1 MKKRMNIC
9 ILLALTLC
17 ACNNTT
23 GKPAQTEQQPQKT
36 DTTEVSESVV
46 NVTENVSAQ
55 PGEESGTIFH
65 EMTLQEALDKAKSE
79 SKPVFIYI
87 YTKSCKPCRMMKKK
101 VFPKQ
106 ACADYLNSSYI
117 VISKDAEEGDGIEI
131 AARYGAVSI
140 YPTFL
145 ILDAEG
151 NKTGEVI
158 GGESEVD
165 KFIEKIETASKG
177 ETPEEK

>member
-23 GKPAQTEQQPQKT
+23 GKPAQTEQQPQQT
-36 DTTEVSESVV
+36 ATTEVSESVV

-65 EMTLQEALDKAKSE
+65 NITLQEALDKAKSE
-79 SKPVFIYI
+79 SKPIFMYI

-101 VFPKQ
+101 IFPQQ
-106 ACADYLNSSYI
+106 ACADYLNSNYI
-117 VISKDAEEGDGIEI
+117 VVSKDAEEGDGIEI
-131 AARYGAVSI
+131 AARYSANI

-158 GGESEVD
+158 GGEGDVH
-165 KFIEKIETASKG
+165 KFIEKIEKASKG
-177 ETPEEK
+177 ETPEE